1 MTLTLDGRASRSTR
15 ESKSMAP
22 PKRKPKPIFRQDWKI
37 GSASAEYD
45 EAFLDSCFVD
55 TGALNELTSTDS
67 NKCIILGRVGAGKSA
82 LIREVEKRE
91 HHVRRIR
98 PQDFSLRYISNS
110 NVLQFVSAL
119 GVKLDPVFQALWKHV
134 LCVELLKL
142 RYNISSPDEAKMHWA
157 RLTAL
162 VTFNDTKKRALEYF
176 SEFGGNDF
184 WQTTEVRI
192 REITRKLEAG
202 LEGSLGLKVPAGEAA
217 AKYIDKLTEQER
229 QELVSNVRTFLDT
242 IHMSALQDVVGL
254 LAQEDFGRSKYNYF
268 LVVDDL
274 DEQWADDELR
284 YRLIRALIEAI
295 KRFREIRCVKV
306 IVALRTD
313 LLASVLETTRDSGF
327 QEEKFEDFFL
337 RLKWAD
343 AQLKMLVTQRVSE
356 LVKSKYTS
364 KTIGFYDIF
373 TRSVR
378 KLDTLEYIVKR
389 TLKRPRDMILFV
401 NDCFEEASG
410 KTEIPPS
417 MVQQAELKYSN
428 GRLDSIAQEWFAN
441 YPQLKTHIEFLK
453 GMKSRFTIR
462 DIPVANINDYLL
474 GLYRFEGKEQDEI
487 TAAGLKLAHNGG
499 VESSGQALAFLRI
512 LVPVLY
518 KVGVVGIKRPTQGRV
533 IFSDQPSASAL
544 AETVEPE
551 YSIGIHPIMY
561 GALETRIVPEA
572 E

>member
-1 MTLTLDGRASRSTR
+1 
-15 ESKSMAP
+15 MAP

-45 EAFLDSCFVD
+45 DAFLDSCFVD
-55 TGALNELTSTDS
+55 TGALSELTSTDS
-67 NKCIILGRVGAGKSA
+67 NKSIILGRVGAGKSA

-91 HHVRRIR
+91 HHVRRIN

-142 RYNISSPDEAKMHWA
+142 RYNISSPDEAKTHWA

-162 VTFNDTKKRALEYF
+162 VTFNDTKRKALEYF

-192 REITRKLEAG
+192 REITKRLEKG
-202 LEGSLGLKVPAGEAA
+202 LESSLGLKIPAGEAA
-217 AKYIDKLTEQER
+217 VKYIERLSEQDR
-229 QELVSNVRTFLDT
+229 QELVTNVRTFLDT

-254 LAQEDFGRSKYNYF
+254 LAQEDFSKSKHKYF
-268 LVVDDL
+268 IVVDDL
-274 DEQWADDELR
+274 DEQWADDDLR

-306 IVALRTD
+306 IIALRTD

-343 AQLKMLVTQRVSE
+343 AQLKLLVTQRVSE

-364 KTIGFYDIF
+364 KAVGFYDIF
-373 TRSVR
+373 TRSIR

-389 TLKRPRDMILFV
+389 TLKRPRDMILFI

-417 MVQQAELKYSN
+417 IVQLAEIKYSN
-428 GRLDSIAQEWFAN
+428 GRLDSIAQEWFST

-453 GMKSRFTIR
+453 GMKSRFALR
-462 DIPVANINDYLL
+462 DTPVASINDYLL
-474 GLYRFEGKEQDEI
+474 GLYQFENKPQDDV

-499 VESSGQALAFLRI
+499 VESAGQALVFLRV
-512 LVPVLY
+512 LMPVLY
-518 KVGVVGIKRPTQGRV
+518 KVGVIGIKRPTQGRV
-533 IFSDQPSASAL
+533 IFSDQPWASAL
-544 AETVEPE
+544 AETIEPE
-551 YSIGIHPIMY
+551 YAIAIHPIMY
-561 GALETRIVPEA
+561 GALETRMVA
-572 E
+572 DAD

>member
-1 MTLTLDGRASRSTR
+1 
-15 ESKSMAP
+15 MAP

>member
-1 MTLTLDGRASRSTR
+1 
-15 ESKSMAP
+15 MAP

-82 LIREVEKRE
+82 LLREVEKRE

-202 LEGSLGLKVPAGEAA
+202 LEGSLGLKVPAGDAA
-217 AKYIDKLTEQER
+217 AKYIEKLSEQER

-254 LAQEDFGRSKYNYF
+254 LAQEDFSKSKYKYF

-343 AQLKMLVTQRVSE
+343 AQLKLLVTQRVSE

-364 KTIGFYDIF
+364 KSVGFYDIF

-389 TLKRPRDMILFV
+389 TLKRPRDMILFI

-417 MVQQAELKYSN
+417 IVQQAELKYSN
-428 GRLDSIAQEWFAN
+428 GRLDSIAQEWFST

-462 DIPVANINDYLL
+462 EIPVANINDYLL

-572 E
+572 D

>member
-1 MTLTLDGRASRSTR
+1 MTTARRK
-15 ESKSMAP
+15 SKP
-22 PKRKPKPIFRQDWKI
+22 TFRQDWKI

-45 EAFLDSCFVD
+45 DAFLDSCFVD
-55 TGALNELTSTDS
+55 TGALSELTSTDS
-67 NKCIILGRVGAGKSA
+67 NKSIILGRVGAGKSA

-91 HHVRRIR
+91 HSVRRIK

-142 RYNISSPDEAKMHWA
+142 RYNIESPDEARVHWS

-162 VTFNDTKKRALEYF
+162 VTFNDTKRRALEYF

-192 REITRKLEAG
+192 REITRRLESG
-202 LEGSLGLKVPAGEAA
+202 LEGSLGVKIPRADLA
-217 AKYIDKLTEQER
+217 AKYIEKLTEQER
-229 QELVSNVRTFLDT
+229 QELVSNVRNFLDT
-242 IHMSALQDVVGL
+242 IHMSALQDVVRL
-254 LAQEDFGRSKYNYF
+254 LAQEDFSKSKNKYF

-295 KRFREIRCVKV
+295 KRFREIRCAKV
-306 IVALRTD
+306 IIALRTD

-343 AQLKMLVTQRVSE
+343 AQLKLIVSQRVSE
-356 LVKSKYTS
+356 LVKHKYTS
-364 KTIGFYDIF
+364 KSVGFYDIF
-373 TRSVR
+373 TKTIR
-378 KLDTLEYIVKR
+378 KLDTLEYMVRR

-417 MVQQAELKYSN
+417 VVQKAEIKYSE
-428 GRLDSIAQEWFAN
+428 GRQASIAQEWFSS
-441 YPQLKTHIEFLK
+441 YPQLKIHIDFLK
-453 GMKSRFTIR
+453 GQKSRFAVK
-462 DIPVANINDYLL
+462 DIPVKVINDYLL
-474 GLYRFEGKEQDEI
+474 SLYQYEGKDQDEV
-487 TAAGLKLAHNGG
+487 TKAGLKLAHNGG
-499 VESSGQALAFLRI
+499 VESSGQAMVFLKVLI
-512 LVPVLY
+512 SVLY
-518 KVGVVGIKRPTQGRV
+518 KVGVIGIRRPSQGRY
-533 IFSDQPSASAL
+533 IFNDQPAAGAL

-551 YSIGIHPIMY
+551 YSIAIHPIMY
-561 GALETRIVPEA
+561 GALETRMVADSE
-572 E
+572 